1 MKDLS
6 KKFTTVVTVQ
16 GMQLLNQSIADQIDL
31 ALIKAVASTSAYPPE
46 MLETLT
52 DDNYKSANKA
62 QETTINKIEPRGDGT
77 LAMEI
82 VFDGNDIQ
90 YDYTLNTVF
99 IVAEVAGKERLFA
112 VIRANQPQYMNAY
125 DGSSRTN
132 LQINFALKLDNSE
145 ANITINSAALATT
158 KDLNDL
164 KAEITGNYED
174 ADRSLKNEIAKNKQD
189 AERNLQKTREA
200 LDANIARKVD
210 RDTYTNFVNQT
221 NQTLNT
227 KLTASDL
234 NGYARSSEVEQTAN
248 GLRASIVS
256 VDGKIDNLKLGG
268 RNLLK
273 QSQLGSSYL
282 HDAWYEAFGGVTWNS
297 DTVEL
302 NVGDKDCVQIE
313 QRVYNIEPDTDYV
326 FSFDLNY
333 TDGQHPDKQGF
344 IFWEFKD
351 RECKQTTSVYKDNW
365 TNMSNFPNTPGRTDK
380 KLVLHTQPDT
390 HAIIFMAR
398 SLKGAK
404 LPFRFSKVKFEKG
417 SVPTDWTPALEDLDS
432 QLSDINN
439 EIKSNERLIANGSD
453 RVDTLINN
461 LNTQNLVYNSEFNND
476 AEGWVLGN
484 TGKDKIIIFANNEW
498 DSYKGSNGL
507 AFRNTTG
514 GLEMSATSKS
524 IKVTSD
530 SKLSANVWMH
540 VTDNITN
547 GNCQAEMS
555 IIFFKNENTGYIP
568 DWQPQ
573 KTKTAK
579 NLKNGQQQLLY
590 CNNISVPSGAKYASI
605 RLATTGIGNVIFNQ
619 PMMSFGESYIPYIQN
634 TGLLGT
640 LAGKYPKLDTRLN
653 KIEESISKRKMPT
666 SWFLDRTTTPWTI
679 WFDNGAGLQFPN
691 YATTDTIYGYGH
703 SFENS
708 LTNKF
713 AAYPLV
719 YNVINCARGVLTL
732 DDFVKRDGGDFM
744 YWSST
749 TKVIDPI
756 KDASKYDWTNA
767 IGNRDTNNDRL
778 KCKPNFAR
786 VMYELGIWSDDDV
799 IGLGARKR

>member
-1 MKDLS
+1 MS
-6 KKFTTVVTVQ
+6 KKFTTVVTSQ
-16 GMQLLNQSIADQIDL
+16 GMQILSQAIANQVDLNL
-31 ALIKAVASTSAYPPE
+31 VKAVASTSAYSTE
-46 MLETLT
+46 SLESLT
-52 DDNYKSANKA
+52 DDNYKSASKA
-62 QETTINKIEPRGDGT
+62 QETTINKIESRSDGT
-77 LAMEI
+77 LLLEI
-82 VFDGNDIQ
+82 VFDGSNVR
-90 YDYTLNTVF
+90 YDYTLNTIF
-99 IVAEVAGKERLFA
+99 IIAEIKGKERLFA
-112 VIRANQPQYMNAY
+112 VIQANQPQYMNAY

-132 LQINFALKLDNSE
+132 LQINFALRINNSE
-145 ANITINSAALATT
+145 ANITINSAAMATT

-164 KAEITGNYED
+164 KAEITGDYED
-174 ADRSLKNEIAKNKQD
+174 ADRSLKNEIAKNKQE
-189 AERNLQKTREA
+189 AERNLQQTRET
-200 LDANIARKVD
+200 LDANIAQKVD

-234 NGYARSSEVEQTAN
+234 NGYAKTSEVEDTAN
-248 GLRASIVS
+248 SLRTS
-256 VDGKIDNLKLGG
+256 IDNVNGKLTNLYIGG
-268 RNLLK
+268 RNLIK
-273 QSQLGSSYL
+273 QSQLGSNYK
-282 HDAWYEAFGGVTWNS
+282 HAAWYEAFGGVTWNS

-313 QRVYNIEPDTDYV
+313 QRVYDIEPDTDYV

-333 TDGQHPDKQGF
+333 VDGQHRDKQGF

-351 RECKQTTSVYKDNW
+351 RACKQTTNVYKDNW
-365 TNMSNFPNTPGRTDK
+365 NIANMSNFPNTPGRTDK

-555 IIFFKNENTGYIP
+555 IIFFKNENTGYIS

-640 LAGKYPKLDTRLN
+640 LAGKYPKLDTRLT
-653 KIEESISKRKMPT
+653 KLEESISNRKAPT
-666 SWFLDRTTTPWTI
+666 SWSLDRTKTPWTI
-679 WFDNGAGLQFPN
+679 WFDNGAGLQFPD
-691 YATTDTIYGYGH
+691 YATTDTVYGYGH

-713 AAYPLV
+713 AAFPLV
-719 YNVINCARGVLTL
+719 YNVINCARGAITL
-732 DDFVKRDGGDFM
+732 ESFAEIDGSDFM
-744 YWSST
+744 YWSPT

-778 KCKPNFAR
+778 KRKPNFAR
-786 VMYELGIWSDDDV
+786 VMYELGIWSDADV
-799 IGLGARKR
+799 KSLGAVRR

>member
-31 ALIKAVASTSAYPPE
+31 TLIKAVASTSAYPPE

-132 LQINFALKLDNSE
+132 LQINFALRINNSN
-145 ANITINSAALATT
+145 ADITINSAAMATT

-164 KAEITGNYED
+164 KDEITGKFE
-174 ADRSLKNEIAKNKQD
+174 AGDRSLKQEIAKNKQE
-189 AERNLQKTREA
+189 AERNLQQARET
-200 LDANIARKVD
+200 LDANIAQKVD

-234 NGYARSSEVEQTAN
+234 NGYAKTSEVEDTAN
-248 GLRASIVS
+248 SLRTS
-256 VDGKIDNLKLGG
+256 IDNVNGKLTNLYIGG
-268 RNLLK
+268 RNLIK
-273 QSQLGSSYL
+273 QSQLGSNYK
-282 HDAWYEAFGGVTWNS
+282 HDEWRENTNGVIWNS

-302 NVGDKDCVQIE
+302 VSGKMIE
-313 QRVYNIEPDTDYV
+313 QRIQNVEPDTDYV

-333 TDGQHPDKQGF
+333 ADADNLNKQGF
-344 IFWEFKD
+344 AFFE
-351 RECKQTTSVYKDNW
+351 YKDNEFTRTTDVYKYNW
-365 TNMSNFPNTPGRTDK
+365 TSMEKISNTPGRKDK
-380 KLVLHTQPDT
+380 KILIHTQPDT
-390 HAIIFMAR
+390 HAIKFSVNA
-398 SLKGAK
+398 LGGTKK
-404 LPFRFSKVKFEKG
+404 PFRISKVKFEKG
-417 SVPTDWTPALEDLDS
+417 SIPTDWTPALEDIDS
-432 QLSDINN
+432 QLSDINS

-453 RVDTLINN
+453 RVDNLIND
-461 LNTQNLVYNSEFNND
+461 LNAQNLVYNSEFNNE
-476 AEGWVLGN
+476 AEGWMTENIVKN
-484 TGKDKIIIFANNEW
+484 RIIVFTDNEW

-507 AFRNTTG
+507 AFRSTVSG
-514 GLEMSATSKS
+514 FRMIATSKK
-524 IKVTSD
+524 IKVTGNN
-530 SKLSANVWMH
+530 KLSASVWMH
-540 VTDNITN
+540 VTDKITYGDCEAKMEIVFFGEEN
-547 GNCQAEMS
+547 G
-555 IIFFKNENTGYIP
+555 GYISSS
-568 DWQPQ
+568 QQ
-573 KTKTAK
+573 NTQEVR

-590 CNNISVPSGAKYASI
+590 CNNVSVPNGAKYVAL
-605 RLATTGIGNVIFNQ
+605 RLSTIGIGNVIFNQ
-619 PMMSFGESYIPYIQN
+619 PMMSFSESYVPYTQN
-634 TGLLGT
+634 TSLLST
-640 LAGKYPKLDTRLN
+640 LPGRVD
-653 KIEESISKRKMPT
+653 KIEGSIPPRRAPM
-666 SWFLDRTTTPWTI
+666 SWILDRTTTPWTI
-679 WFDNGAGLQFPN
+679 WFDNKCGLQFPD

-703 SFENS
+703 SFENT
-708 LTNKF
+708 LDNKF
-713 AAYPLV
+713 AVFPLV
-719 YNVINCARGVLTL
+719 YNVINCARGVLSL

-778 KCKPNFAR
+778 KRKPNFAR
-786 VMYELGIWSDDDV
+786 VMYELGIWSDADV
-799 IGLGARKR
+799 KSLGAVRR